1 MSQLTVA
8 SVLELIQAEAPRSE
22 HLHFELSEVNWEN
35 RSNLPVSF
43 KSQKETFQ
51 NLFQKSMYM
60 YSIDL

>member
-35 RSNLPVSF
+35 RSNLP
-43 KSQKETFQ
+43 EIFQ
-51 NLFQKSMYM
+51 NLFQKSMYV